1 MIPHLL
7 VKCKEIVMN
16 IQENLLDLEES
27 AQKISDGL
35 SAMRVMVLG
44 LDGAGSQYTG
54 ALYAIWQYLSD
65 AESDFRKCLKAC
77 LEAG

>member
-16 IQENLLDLEES
+16 IQESLLDLEES
-27 AQKISDGL
+27 AQKISDG
-35 SAMRVMVLG
+35 VMVLG